1 MTKLK
6 PESHIAGK
14 GAFQG
19 QRGANAWK
27 ATGERKDQGS
37 QSQETGL
44 GKGLKGNLVQRQKIV
59 KTNCLYSS
67 IIASLRLHWKSFFVQ
82 WMVINTQ
89 THNWSMCRD

>member
-44 GKGLKGNLVQRQKIV
+44 GKGLKGNLVQKQKIV
-59 KTNCLYSS
+59 KTVYTRQ
-67 IIASLRLHWKSFFVQ
+67 SLPLSDFIGKVSLCSGW
-82 WMVINTQ
+82 
-89 THNWSMCRD
+89 

>member
-6 PESHIAGK
+6 PKSHIAGK

-19 QRGANAWK
+19 QREANAWK

-44 GKGLKGNLVQRQKIV
+44 GKGLKGNLVQIRK
-59 KTNCLYSS
+59 
-67 IIASLRLHWKSFFVQ
+67 
-82 WMVINTQ
+82 
-89 THNWSMCRD
+89 